1 MAKKYYVDETTFFD
15 EVLVND
21 QNDLLYK
28 HVLEPKEKYAIIRNH
43 TCKSIKIIQLT

>member
-21 QNDLLYK
+21 QNDLLYVFHLFLFFLK
-28 HVLEPKEKYAIIRNH
+28 
-43 TCKSIKIIQLT
+43 